1 MSKKEDKELALK
13 NAKNAVNN
21 KKKSGTA
28 SVGDYGSVED
38 FSADWALNKPSLTER
53 AVDSLKDP
61 VGAVGSLK
69 DKYEGGMSAAAE
81 GVVGALKDPIGA
93 AGALKDKFARGVSA
107 AGDMVSGLMNS
118 ESDTPKSDTPALDR
132 FYSRPDVKAEMN
144 DPFSAANIK
153 STVSDPDFYVAPVSV
168 PEESDTQPQPSNMRQ
183 DFFNQMKSLSG
194 RGALTPKMYAQA
206 REELGKYEGVSAEK
220 FDSVM
225 KKNRIRP
232 SNFATAPKSSSPQEA
247 AQNALFESEH
257 GSALRAMAIRNN
269 DPNYKFGSG
278 SVLNQPARRVGP
290 ESGKLRNAARRLR
303 RKGYTAQAGR
313 MAEAAE
319 IMRLGEPNIDTP
331 ELRRQRM
338 SQKIL
343 AGREAQRQ
351 DKAYASSAN
360 TKIGQSG
367 SGSGSRGEDVVT
379 SYKPKPA
386 DTLIEEYNKQSQI
399 PKRSYEQHLKELKAV
414 AGGNLDM
421 FGTT

>member
-61 VGAVGSLK
+61 VGTAGALK
-69 DKYEGGMSAAAE
+69 DQYEGGMSAAARE
-81 GVVGALKDPIGA
+81 IVGAIKDPAGT
-93 AGALKDKFARGVSA
+93 AGALKDKFVGGLSA

-132 FYSRPDVKAEMN
+132 FYSRPDVKAEMD

-153 STVSDPDFYVAPVSV
+153 STISDPDFSVAPVSV
-168 PEESDTQPQPSNMRQ
+168 PEESDTQPSNMRQ
-183 DFFNQMKSLSG
+183 DFFNKMKSLSG
-194 RGALTPKMYAQA
+194 RGALTPEMYAQA

-232 SNFATAPKSSSPQEA
+232 SNFATAPKSSSPEEA

-257 GSALRAMAIRNN
+257 GSALRAMDIRSN

-290 ESGKLRNAARRLR
+290 ESSKFRNAARRLR
-303 RKGYTAQAGR
+303 RKGYTAQAAQMEMAGEMLR
-313 MAEAAE
+313 M
-319 IMRLGEPNIDTP
+319 REPNIDTP

-338 SQKIL
+338 IQKIQTGKQAL
-343 AGREAQRQ
+343 SHHDRAKTILDRL
-351 DKAYASSAN
+351 
-360 TKIGQSG
+360 GQSG
-367 SGSGSRGEDVVT
+367 SEGNREDVAQTEEFRDVNGNGIEDRKEGIYRKGEYSDPSQASIT
-379 SYKPKPA
+379 KRVIDSMRAFGVRPA
-386 DTLIEEYNKQSQI
+386 
-399 PKRSYEQHLKELKAV
+399 
-414 AGGNLDM
+414 
-421 FGTT
+421 